1 MGQDLLQFR
10 RLGVLGG
17 MGVEA
22 TIELLKRVHAA
33 TDAEDDQDHVPMLVD
48 LNPQVPSRIR
58 HLIEKD
64 GENPGPEISEMAKR
78 LENAGAAAL
87 VMPCNS
93 AHYYADF
100 IENSVAVPLLNMPQL
115 TCMQIA
121 ALIEPGSQV
130 GILASP
136 ATNQTGLFD
145 AFLKQVGLIAMY
157 PEDETPVLSSIRRIK
172 KKGPATEDLT
182 LLEREC
188 EQLIA
193 RGASGI
199 IVGCTEFS
207 LLSNRISASVP
218 IVDALDVLVDE
229 IIAFSGAQPR

>member
-1 MGQDLLQFR
+1 
-10 RLGVLGG
+10 
-17 MGVEA
+17 
-22 TIELLKRVHAA
+22 
-33 TDAEDDQDHVPMLVD
+33 MLVD
-48 LNPQVPSRIR
+48 MNPQVPSRIR

-93 AHYYADF
+93 AHYYADW
-100 IENSVAVPLLNMPQL
+100 IENAVAVPLLNMPRL

-145 AFLKQVGLIAMY
+145 AFLKQVGLKATY

-172 KKGPATEDLT
+172 KKGPATGRPHACWT
-182 LLEREC
+182 GNANR
-188 EQLIA
+188 LIA

-207 LLSNRISASVP
+207 LLSSRISASVP
-218 IVDALDVLVDE
+218 IVDALDVLVNE